1 MACQELQSRARTRM
15 AWPPRAVR
23 PPPYLLIFSSA
34 GIGLA
39 RSIGGEIQRAEV
51 SGGMGGGRRVDGWES
66 EGEMGAQSKPSL
78 FIQHQPQVQSRRCQ
92 VRTSGQ
98 CI

>member
-1 MACQELQSRARTRM
+1 MSGGGNGMSGAPVQGEDEDGLASTSSSPA
-15 AWPPRAVR
+15 
-23 PPPYLLIFSSA
+23 PYLLIFSSA

-78 FIQHQPQVQSRRCQ
+78 FIQH
-92 VRTSGQ
+92 
-98 CI
+98 